1 MTDVVRYGVDTSG
14 RPILMSPQMREWW
27 ERVVDDLGYEPVIV
41 QGAWMSRIPGGGA
54 RASAGYHDK
63 GGCLDLRTWD
73 HTPAQAANLVRVLRE
88 WGAGAWRR
96 DERHGMD
103 PHLHLVA
110 GWDAD
115 LAAGAAT
122 QWRQYLAGRDGLTSN
137 GPDYEWR
144 PTPLVLTPPE
154 DDMADYADQ
163 LDGIDKK
170 LDALLKG
177 QAKAQRQNAAIRGKV
192 TKLVQKGSATR
203 ADLAELLAAIDND
216 TEES

>member
-1 MTDVVRYGVDTSG
+1 MADVVRYGVDTSG
-14 RPILMSPQMREWW
+14 RPILMSPQMRAWW

-54 RASAGYHDK
+54 RASAGYHDQ

-122 QWRQYLAGRDGLTSN
+122 QWRQYLAGRDGLTNN

-154 DDMADYADQ
+154 DDMTDYADQ

-177 QAKAQRQNAAIRGKV
+177 QDKAQRQNAAIRGKV

-203 ADLAELLAAIDND
+203 ADLAELLATIDND
-216 TEES
+216 NEES

>member
-1 MTDVVRYGVDTSG
+1 
-14 RPILMSPQMREWW
+14 
-27 ERVVDDLGYEPVIV
+27 
-41 QGAWMSRIPGGGA
+41 MSRIPGGGA

-73 HTPAQAANLVRVLRE
+73 HTPEQAANLVRVLRE

-115 LAAGAAT
+115 LATGAAT

-144 PTPLVLTPPE
+144 PTPLVTTPPE
-154 DDMADYADQ
+154 DDMAQYDTQ
-163 LDGIDKK
+163 LDAIEANTR
-170 LDALLKG
+170 ALLAG
-177 QAKAQRQNAAIRGKV
+177 QAKAQRQNAKIREKV
-192 TKLVQKGSATR
+192 ARLNKKGSATR
-203 ADLAELLAAIDND
+203 EDIAELAAALDDN
-216 TEES
+216 EES

>member
-14 RPILMSPQMREWW
+14 RPILMSAQMRDWW

-73 HTPAQAANLVRVLRE
+73 HTPEQAANLVRVLRE

-115 LAAGAAT
+115 LATGAAT

-177 QAKAQRQNAAIRGKV
+177 QDKAQRQNAAIRGKV

-203 ADLAELLAAIDND
+203 ADLAELLAAFDND